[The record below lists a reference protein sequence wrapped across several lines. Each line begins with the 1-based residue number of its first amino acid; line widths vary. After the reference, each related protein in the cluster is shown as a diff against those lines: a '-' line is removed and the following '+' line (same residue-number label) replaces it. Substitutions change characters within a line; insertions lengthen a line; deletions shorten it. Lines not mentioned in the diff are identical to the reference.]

1 MPKTRPGSAEA
12 TYGTTKGK
20 EDVIENK
27 PWLWALAGMVRTES
41 GALNWTVI
49 VGSVMTAAIVGLGTA
64 TIDQGKLIARLEAQR
79 HVDAERIAALENGNT
94 SATSERYRAG
104 DAQRDFA
111 RFDRQHRDDLERVEK
126 RLTELELRIRELERR
141 R

>member
-1 MPKTRPGSAEA
+1 M
-12 TYGTTKGK
+12 
-20 EDVIENK
+20 IENK
-27 PWLWALAGMVRTES
+27 PWLLALAGAVRTES

-49 VGSVMTAAIVGLGTA
+49 VGSVLTAAIIGLGTA

-79 HVDAERIAALENGNT
+79 KIDADRIASLENGN
-94 SATSERYRAG
+94 SAATNERYRAS

-111 RFDRQHRDDLERVEK
+111 RFDRQHRDDIDRVEK
-126 RLTELELRIRELERR
+126 RLIEQELRLRELERR